1 MDIATFQ
8 RKFMLTLAHI
18 NSTLKTADKRI
29 NKLNEY
35 CLKRQPSDA
44 EVERLQKATDTDT
57 ILHME
62 KFLEDNDA
70 AQKVLKDSF
79 DILRISSDGARSHVY
94 AILDSLMTE
103 ETQVSVNLLMGN
115 NVHGKNYDDHISFVG
130 NLPIILNVLL
140 KSMSQKW
147 PKYSERDIKTFISER
162 LRQATKR
169 AKASQNCIQFC

>member
-8 RKFMLTLAHI
+8 RKVMLTLAHI
-18 NSTLKTADKRI
+18 NNTLETVDKRI

-44 EVERLQKATDTDT
+44 EAEWLQKATDIDSV
-57 ILHME
+57 LHME
-62 KFLEDNDA
+62 EFLEDNDA
-70 AQKVLKDSF
+70 SQIFFKDSF
-79 DILRISSDGARSHVY
+79 DILGVSSDDARSHVH

-115 NVHGKNYDDHISFVG
+115 NVHGKHYDDHISFVG

-140 KSMSQKW
+140 KSTSQKW
-147 PKYSERDIKTFISER
+147 PKYSEHDIKTFISER

-169 AKASQNCIQFC
+169 AKASQKRKI